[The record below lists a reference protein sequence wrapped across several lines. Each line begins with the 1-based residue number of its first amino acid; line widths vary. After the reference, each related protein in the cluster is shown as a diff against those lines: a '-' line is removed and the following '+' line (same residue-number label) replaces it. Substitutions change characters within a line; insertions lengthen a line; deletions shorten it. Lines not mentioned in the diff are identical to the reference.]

1 MTTQSSCAIVPVV
14 SIVNN
19 VPTTLSTDV
28 ASFFGKIHRD
38 VIRAIETII
47 ARAPSNRVRNFAQ
60 TFVTRANP
68 KNPAT
73 QIQSKAYRL
82 TKAGFMFLAMGFTGA
97 KADALKWSYIDE
109 FDRMEEQLRRHKQC
123 PVLDQ
128 LETLT
133 PAQQDAI
140 RKKVAERA
148 LLSTTSYKTI
158 YKALHLRFQVP
169 RFELIPRDKFIEAL
183 NFIRDVEL
191 KVPVVQQ
198 PKPDACL
205 FSYDPAILTSEE
217 LRSLA
222 NLIYLLDLAK
232 PTYKQVY
239 AGLRTI
245 HSDLSPR
252 FYSLIT
258 ETFLSESA
266 MKRVL
271 DRNQVDYPLP
281 YRGSN

>member
-1 MTTQSSCAIVPVV
+1 MSFQNICAPVPIVSV
-14 SIVNN
+14 VNN
-19 VPTTLSTDV
+19 TVTALSTDV
-28 ASFFGKIHRD
+28 AKLFGKLHKD
-38 VIRAIETII
+38 VLRSIRTLIEQ
-47 ARAPSNRVRNFAQ
+47 APSLNERNFAP
-60 TFVTRANP
+60 VDLVDAKGEKRP
-68 KNPAT
+68 
-73 QIQSKAYRL
+73 AYRMDR
-82 TKAGFMFLAMGFTGA
+82 KGFVLLAMGFTGET
-97 KADALKWSYIDE
+97 ALKFKIAYIDT
-109 FDRMEEQLRRHKQC
+109 FDRMEEQLRRHSQC
-123 PVLDQ
+123 PALDR

-158 YKALHLRFQVP
+158 YKALRLRFQVS

-205 FSYDPAILTSEE
+205 FSYDPAILTSGE
-217 LRSLA
+217 LQSLA

-232 PTYKQVY
+232 PTYKQVH

-271 DRNQVDYPLP
+271 DRNQVDYRLP